1 MKHPLNPV
9 RPTPRSPRVGHVET
23 LQALLIA
30 PAGVPL
36 AFCCRLPMPLSAA
49 DSYHRYSSECPQIC
63 GQSFGS
69 QTSMVVSSAW
79 KSSCSESA
87 TSSAR
92 FAWPLVP
99 TYTAC
104 RVCSFRCGARPA
116 ALRRSLPL
124 RRRAV
129 EFLHQCSCSGVECAL
144 SSVGIVVRKIPRCG
158 ETPVPG
164 DFDAGIPARA
174 RRRVFRCLW
183 PGWCAHVDSPQP
195 SVRFNA
201 RVPVV
206 GCLGSSRQG
215 VLERTGPKSVDLF
228 SSHIQSGCFFLEAL
242 VAVVRLVLDLWGCS
256 EGASCVRPSLSRI
269 RARVEVHFKR
279 TLRVRALPC
288 VCLRA

>member
-1 MKHPLNPV
+1 MKGVRMKHPLNPV

-36 AFCCRLPMPLSAA
+36 AFCCRLLSAA
-49 DSYHRYSSECPQIC
+49 DSYHRYSFQRVPSDLWPKFWVADLHGGVLRVEEQLLRVRDIFSTIC
-63 GQSFGS
+63 LALGS
-69 QTSMVVSSAW
+69 HVHGLPSV
-79 KSSCSESA
+79 
-87 TSSAR
+87 
-92 FAWPLVP
+92 LVL
-99 TYTAC
+99 
-104 RVCSFRCGARPA
+104 
-116 ALRRSLPL
+116 LRREAS
-124 RRRAV
+124 RIA
-129 EFLHQCSCSGVECAL
+129 EIAAIAS
-144 SSVGIVVRKIPRCG
+144 
-158 ETPVPG
+158 
-164 DFDAGIPARA
+164 ARA
-174 RRRVFRCLW
+174 RRRVFHCLW
-183 PGWCAHVDSPQP
+183 PGWCAHVDSPRP

-269 RARVEVHFKR
+269 RAHGSKFISKERCVSARCHACACGPDLPYPLFCNWNWTLAFCVSR
-279 TLRVRALPC
+279 TC
-288 VCLRA
+288 CLW